1 MIRPNLP
8 RVEDVR
14 PFIDAHIQ
22 LDLQQIA
29 QCCAESTDD
38 CILLLHDVINRMK
51 QGVWE
56 SGWFC
61 SASIAP
67 SLQYSSL

>member
-1 MIRPNLP
+1 VRDLIHP

-29 QCCAESTDD
+29 QCCAENTDD

-51 QGVWE
+51 QGIYAIYLCFVK
-56 SGWFC
+56 SG
-61 SASIAP
+61 AN
-67 SLQYSSL
+67 

>member
-1 MIRPNLP
+1 MFRIIQPNLV
-8 RVEDVR
+8 REDDVR

-29 QCCAESTDD
+29 QCCAESTDN

-51 QGVWE
+51 QGV
-56 SGWFC
+56 
-61 SASIAP
+61 
-67 SLQYSSL
+67 

>member
-1 MIRPNLP
+1 MYTAIVCSTYSYLCITQVHQMIRPNLV
-8 RVEDVR
+8 REDDVR

-51 QGVWE
+51 QGV
-56 SGWFC
+56 
-61 SASIAP
+61 
-67 SLQYSSL
+67 